1 MAAGDNAQQEIFTL
15 IIVYCSNIHFF
26 YSTELSFK
34 GDFTS
39 MYGKEDQANQWD
51 CIVTCFFIDTAP
63 VVVDYIDVIFSALR
77 PGLFCVFVEL
87 LSSWNKN

>member
-1 MAAGDNAQQEIFTL
+1 
-15 IIVYCSNIHFF
+15 
-26 YSTELSFK
+26 
-34 GDFTS
+34 